1 MLWIEPGLYVRIEQ
15 LQGPRAPMPHPLENG
30 FNTHTAYRLLGLS
43 NPSETADAYAILS
56 NDADQMWFI
65 CTRHL
70 RILGPLPA
78 NTAMRVALADV
89 GVSPAATAAMAG
101 GTVHAVQTG

>member
-15 LQGPRAPMPHPLENG
+15 LQGPRAPLPRPLENG
-30 FNTHTAYRLLGLS
+30 FNPHTAYRLLGLS

-56 NDADQMWFI
+56 NDEDQMWFI

-70 RILGPLPA
+70 RIVGPLPVSSGV
-78 NTAMRVALADV
+78 RVALADTDA
-89 GVSPAATAAMAG
+89 GTPAAAAVDAG
-101 GTVHAVQTG
+101 RVHAVQAG